1 MVKTIVQPRFDV
13 PSEPES
19 GVILSVNHLSKKFCR
34 DLKRSLL
41 YGVQDIASELTGLRQ
56 ENHQLRSKEFW
67 AVHDVSFE
75 VRRGEAIGLI
85 GRNGGGKSTLLRMI
99 SGLIKPDTGSVE
111 VRGRIAPLIA
121 LGAGFSPVLTG
132 RENIYANMSILG
144 VSQQEIQQRFDE
156 VVDFAELGDAIDTP
170 IQSYSS
176 GMAARLGFACAI
188 FSEPDILLLDE
199 VLSVGD
205 ILFRMKCYR
214 RLAILREK
222 GTTFILV
229 SHNPQTILSMCDAA
243 LYLKK
248 GQLVAQGSAASV
260 MNQYEKEL
268 FLASQ
273 EDSTGY
279 LAISEKP
286 KNQSSGIDI
295 TAVYLR
301 NEQGEVVR
309 SFTSGQ
315 AGYLC
320 LKCLSYIE
328 LEELSLD
335 VLIRD
340 QVGEGDWL
348 LDLSCYRDDQFL
360 KIVPGSN
367 EIQLHLPYCGLRIGS
382 YIAKLA
388 ISRPPGFVYDMVET
402 FKFTVSSDEIMTQCS
417 FYQPREWRSHQDFLK
432 HS

>member
-19 GVILSVNHLSKKFCR
+19 EVILSVNHISKKFCR

-56 ENHQLRSKEFW
+56 ENHQLRLKEFW

-214 RLAILREK
+214 RLAVLREK

-229 SHNPQTILSMCDAA
+229 SHNPQTILSMCDSA

-248 GQLVAQGSAASV
+248 GQLVAKGSAASV

-268 FLASQ
+268 FLTSQ

-279 LAISEKP
+279 LEISEKP
-286 KNQSSGIDI
+286 RNQSSGIDI

-301 NEQGEVVR
+301 NEQGEIVR

-320 LKCLSYIE
+320 LKCISDIE

-348 LDLSCYRDDQFL
+348 LDLSCYRDNQFL

-367 EIQLHLPYCGLRIGS
+367 EIQLYLPYCGLRIGS
-382 YIAKLA
+382 YVAKLA
-388 ISRPPGFVYDMVET
+388 ISRPPGFVHDMVET
-402 FKFTVSSDEIMTQCS
+402 FKFTVSSDEIMAQCG
-417 FYQPREWRSHQDFLK
+417 FYQPREWRSHQDNIF
-432 HS
+432 

>member
-1 MVKTIVQPRFDV
+1 MVKSIEQPRFSL
-13 PSEPES
+13 PAEPDRE
-19 GVILSVNHLSKKFCR
+19 VILSVNNISKKFCR

-41 YGVQDIASELTGLRQ
+41 YGLQDIASELTGLRQ
-56 ENHQLRSKEFW
+56 ESHELRTKEFW
-67 AVHDVSFE
+67 AVRDISFD

-144 VSQQEIQQRFDE
+144 VSQEQIKQRFEE

-170 IQSYSS
+170 LQSYSS
-176 GMAARLGFACAI
+176 GMSARLGFACAI

-214 RLAILREK
+214 RLAALRAK

-229 SHNPQTILSMCDAA
+229 SHNPQTILSMCDSA

-248 GQLVAQGSAASV
+248 GCLIAKGDAASV

-268 FLASQ
+268 FLTSQ
-273 EDSTGY
+273 EESTGY
-279 LAISEKP
+279 LQIPEKP
-286 KNQSSGIDI
+286 KSQSAGIDI
-295 TAVYLR
+295 RSVFFR
-301 NEQGEVVR
+301 NEQGEIIR
-309 SFTSGQ
+309 SLTSGQ
-315 AGYLC
+315 SGYLC
-320 LKCLSYIE
+320 LNCHSYIE
-328 LEELSLD
+328 ADDISLD

-348 LDLSCYRDDQFL
+348 LDMGCQRDNQALS
-360 KIVPGSN
+360 IVPGSN
-367 EIQLHLPYCGLRIGS
+367 EIRLYLPYCGLRIGS

-388 ISRPPGFVYDMVET
+388 IRGSSGFVYDMVET
-402 FKFTVSSDEIMTQCS
+402 FKFTVDTTELMTQCA
-417 FYQPREWRSHQDFLK
+417 FYQPRVWQSCPL
-432 HS
+432 